1 MPSIVLFSF
10 CLLSAIWKLVQHFVP
25 GVIDSVCHS
34 AKVNFLKMRILT
46 VYYSRIFNF
55 NLFHFM
61 FHYFVVLF
69 ARLRISTFMLIKAY
83 YYYYYYYYYY
93 SWEIK

>member
-1 MPSIVLFSF
+1 MPSIVLFPF
-10 CLLSAIWKLVQHFVP
+10 CLLSATWKLVQHFVL
-25 GVIDSVCHS
+25 GVIVSVCHS

-61 FHYFVVLF
+61 FYCFVVLG
-69 ARLRISTFMLIKAY
+69 ARLRMSTFMLIKAY
-83 YYYYYYYYYY
+83 YYYYHYYYHYY
-93 SWEIK
+93 IDR

>member
-1 MPSIVLFSF
+1 MPSIVLFPF

-34 AKVNFLKMRILT
+34 AKVNCLKMHISI
-46 VYYSRIFNF
+46 VYYSCILFNF

-61 FHYFVVLF
+61 FLLFVVLCTRF
-69 ARLRISTFMLIKAY
+69 AGVNFILIKAY
-83 YYYYYYYYYY
+83 YYFYYCY
-93 SWEIK
+93 SIR